1 MLRTVLGVITG
12 FFAWIF
18 VWVGIEKVL
27 SALMPEWYGA
37 PQLAFQNAVEN
48 GADGSGFTV
57 ATRLLLSHIVIGSI
71 VAVMSGYLAALVS
84 GENKRTP
91 LVLGFVLLALGLLKV
106 AMTWA
111 YVPIW
116 YHIIFTAMLLPIAII
131 GGKLRIS
138 KR

>member
-1 MLRTVLGVITG
+1 MLRTVLGVISG
-12 FFAWIF
+12 FFTWIF

-57 ATRLLLSHIVIGSI
+57 ATRLLLSHIVVGSI

-84 GENKRTP
+84 RENKRTP
-91 LVLGFVLLALGLLKV
+91 LVLGFILLALGLLKV
-106 AMTWA
+106 AITWA

-116 YHIIFTAMLLPIAII
+116 YHIIFTAMLLPMAII